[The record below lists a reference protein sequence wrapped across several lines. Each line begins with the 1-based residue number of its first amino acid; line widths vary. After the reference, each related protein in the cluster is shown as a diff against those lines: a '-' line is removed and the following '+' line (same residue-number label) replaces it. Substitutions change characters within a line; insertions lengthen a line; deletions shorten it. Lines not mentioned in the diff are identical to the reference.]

1 MIKVEFSL
9 ADMKRILKEAGAPRV
24 SKKAAL
30 ELGEVL
36 EMYAGY
42 ISEDAAGRAQEQGR
56 KTVRKEDVMQAKA

>member
-1 MIKVEFSL
+1 MIKVEFSV
-9 ADMKRILKEAGAPRV
+9 ADMKRILKQAGASRV

-42 ISEDAAGRAQEQGR
+42 IAEEAAGQAQEEGR
-56 KTVRKEDVMQAKA
+56 KTVRKGDVLEAKA